1 MLLQVRQCG
10 SVSTDTSLKYSG
22 ILQNTKSFIWRVK
35 LNRLCVNSFGSGS
48 NRKRSHFC
56 VRVPKSSFQ
65 RLINKW
71 NQQVKKLRL
80 CARSLFHLPV
90 CALPLVERRRAS
102 GAVLA
107 VLAAQSG
114 RAGHVVVRH
123 RRWLHRLQGLEGR
136 VASAATRGGQGIT
149 ITQ

>member
-1 MLLQVRQCG
+1 MLLQVRQCR

-48 NRKRSHFC
+48 SRKRSHFC

-80 CARSLFHLPV
+80 CDLPV
-90 CALPLVERRRAS
+90 CALPLVERRCAS

-114 RAGHVVVRH
+114 GAGHVVVRH

-136 VASAATRGGQGIT
+136 VASAATRGG
-149 ITQ
+149 